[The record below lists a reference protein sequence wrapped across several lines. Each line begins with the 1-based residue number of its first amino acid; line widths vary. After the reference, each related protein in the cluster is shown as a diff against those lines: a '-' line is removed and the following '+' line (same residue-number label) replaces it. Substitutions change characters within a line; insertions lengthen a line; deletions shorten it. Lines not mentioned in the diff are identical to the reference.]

1 MRRKTMKSNLGDAK
15 MMRRA
20 QAEKRLAKGMIQWI
34 RVGKLIR
41 RYGAHNLWPEET
53 EPVNNEDGN

>member
-1 MRRKTMKSNLGDAK
+1 MKRKKEMMSTETAWKTRRLL
-15 MMRRA
+15 
-20 QAEKRLAKGMIQWI
+20 AEKRLAKGMIQWI